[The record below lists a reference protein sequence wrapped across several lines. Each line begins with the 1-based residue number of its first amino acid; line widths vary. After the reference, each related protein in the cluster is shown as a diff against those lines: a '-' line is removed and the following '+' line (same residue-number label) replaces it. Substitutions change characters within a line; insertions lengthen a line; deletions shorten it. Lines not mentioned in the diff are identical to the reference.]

1 MNQPPARR
9 SRLRL
14 RHLPH
19 LLLVAGLALLI
30 AILIDNGLPEIL
42 ESIAKAGWLGVTAV
56 TAFHLVPLFVDAVAW
71 RVLMTAP
78 EEIKVWTAVRL
89 RWISESVNSLL
100 PTASV
105 GGDFV
110 RARLAT
116 FAGMRPANAGA
127 TVIGDVTLG
136 LITQLVFSLLG
147 LLLLLRVDNA
157 SRALVLSIVIG
168 LGTFIVL
175 TIVLL
180 FVLRRGIFSALA
192 RRIASFSGAAR
203 WQSLLGGAV
212 ALDTAIAAL
221 YAERRLI
228 LISAVWRTIGWI
240 VGAGEIWLG
249 LHFLGHPIPLGE
261 AVLVESLV
269 QAVRTAAFA
278 IPAGI
283 GAQELGFVVIA
294 GAVGVPS
301 PVALALALIKRARE
315 LILGVPGLFA
325 WQIQEAIRLRQGD
338 KAERLSPPAT

>member
-1 MNQPPARR
+1 MRY
-9 SRLRL
+9 
-14 RHLPH
+14 LPH
-19 LLLVAGLALLI
+19 MLLLAGLGLVI
-30 AILIDNGLPEIL
+30 GIMVDNGLPEIL
-42 ESIAKAGWLGVTAV
+42 DSIAKAGWIGVATV
-56 TAFHLVPLFVDAVAW
+56 TAFHAVPLIVDAVAW
-71 RVLMTAP
+71 RVLVTAP
-78 EEIKVWTAVRL
+78 EQLAVWTAVRL
-89 RWISESVNSLL
+89 RWVSESVNSLL
-100 PTASV
+100 PTAAV

-116 FAGMRPANAGA
+116 FAGMRPAIAGA
-127 TVIGDVTLG
+127 SVIGDVTLG

-168 LGTFIVL
+168 IGTFLAV

-180 FVLRRGIFSALA
+180 FVLRRGIFGALA
-192 RRIASFSGAAR
+192 RRITSFSGAAR
-203 WQSLLGGAV
+203 WQSFLGGAV

-228 LISAVWRTIGWI
+228 LVSAVWRTIGWI

-261 AVLVESLV
+261 AVLIESLI

-315 LILGVPGLFA
+315 LILGVPGLLA
-325 WQIQEAIRLRQGD
+325 WQIQEAARLRQGA
-338 KAERLSPPAT
+338 KAERLTPPAA

>member
-1 MNQPPARR
+1 M
-9 SRLRL
+9 RLKY
-14 RHLPH
+14 LPH
-19 LLLVAGLALLI
+19 LLLLIGLALVI
-30 AILIDNGLPEIL
+30 AIMVHHGLPEIL
-42 ESIAKAGWLGVTAV
+42 KGIARAGWVGVAVV
-56 TAFHLVPLFVDAVAW
+56 TAFHLVPLFVDAIAW
-71 RVLMTAP
+71 RVLVAAP
-78 EEIKVWTAVRL
+78 EQLAILTAVRL
-89 RWISESVNSLL
+89 RWVSESVNSLL
-100 PTASV
+100 PTAAV

-116 FAGMRPANAGA
+116 FSGMRPAIAGA
-127 TVIGDVTLG
+127 SVIGDVTLG

-168 LGTFIVL
+168 IGTFIAV

-192 RRIASFSGAAR
+192 RRIANFSGAAR
-203 WQSLLGGAV
+203 WQSFLGGAV
-212 ALDTAIAAL
+212 ALDSAIAAL

-228 LISAVWRTIGWI
+228 LVSAVWRTIGWI
-240 VGAGEIWLG
+240 VGAGEIWLA
-249 LHFLGHPIPLGE
+249 LQFLGHPIALGE

-294 GAVGVPS
+294 GAIGVPS
-301 PVALALALIKRARE
+301 PIALALALIKRARE

-325 WQIQEAIRLRQGD
+325 WQIQEAARLRQGA
-338 KAERLSPPAT
+338 KAERLIPPAA